1 MLLTVYHKSNLL
13 ALLYVKYPYNE
24 QPQENENSLTVSAFK
39 KCLKNSTSEQ
49 LKNIIYITMPL

>member
-49 LKNIIYITMPL
+49 LKKNNLYN